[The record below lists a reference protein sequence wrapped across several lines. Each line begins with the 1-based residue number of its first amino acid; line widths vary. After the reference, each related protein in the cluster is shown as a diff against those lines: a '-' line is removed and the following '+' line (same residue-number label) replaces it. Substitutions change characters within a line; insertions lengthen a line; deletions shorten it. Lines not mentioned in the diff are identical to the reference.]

1 MLRKPIYAGWI
12 SLPSDETFEPVRG
25 LHEPLIDQETFDRVQ
40 AILDGRTRSIS
51 PRRKFN
57 PAFPL
62 ARLIHCAACGTP
74 LTGGFA
80 KGRSKLYGH
89 YWCRKKGCRA
99 VKLSSAKLDA
109 EFLEFLRRISLN
121 PEIVSIFPKVAA
133 KVWADSQGDWER
145 NSKRLTARL
154 EEQKR
159 LKGELLKA
167 KLRGEI
173 SQGDY
178 EQANVEYSAD
188 ISATMEQRERCV
200 KRMAT

>member
-1 MLRKPIYAGWI
+1 
-12 SLPSDETFEPVRG
+12 
-25 LHEPLIDQETFDRVQ
+25 
-40 AILDGRTRSIS
+40 
-51 PRRKFN
+51 
-57 PAFPL
+57 
-62 ARLIHCAACGTP
+62 
-74 LTGGFA
+74 
-80 KGRSKLYGH
+80 
-89 YWCRKKGCRA
+89 
-99 VKLSSAKLDA
+99 
-109 EFLEFLRRISLN
+109 
-121 PEIVSIFPKVAA
+121 
-133 KVWADSQGDWER
+133 
-145 NSKRLTARL
+145 L